1 MKSKLFLLVFRREC
15 RNSKIQLS
23 PEKLQMHL
31 KKWQEW
37 LTGLAVHDILASQIK
52 RWDSGGRVL
61 KKGKLVSNG
70 PYNEVKECIDSL
82 ITIHAAD
89 YQEAKEIAQGCP
101 VFELGGTVEI
111 RMAV

>member
-1 MKSKLFLLVFRREC
+1 MHP
-15 RNSKIQLS
+15 S
-23 PEKLQMHL
+23 PEKLQLYL

-52 RWDSGGRVL
+52 HWDNGGRVL
-61 KKGKLVSNG
+61 KKGNTVSSG
-70 PYNEVKECIDSL
+70 PYAEIKEYIDAL
-82 ITIHAAD
+82 ITIHATD